1 MESNDYNTQWHEN
14 YKINENIM
22 GTWID
27 EQGDEGMAPCFNRI

>member
-14 YKINENIM
+14 YKMNENIM

-27 EQGDEGMAPCFNRI
+27 EQLDGGEGSVF